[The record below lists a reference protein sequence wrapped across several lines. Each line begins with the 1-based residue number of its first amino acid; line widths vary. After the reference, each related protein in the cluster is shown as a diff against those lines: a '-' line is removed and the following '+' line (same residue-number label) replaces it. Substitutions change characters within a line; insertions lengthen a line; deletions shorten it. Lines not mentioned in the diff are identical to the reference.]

1 MWQNGKGVSRVYGC
15 IKLSFCS
22 SKKCNWGQLL
32 KLSCYFI
39 RKILICRGEWYIPL
53 CKKCLIFTWGIFM
66 KIKTLLLVV
75 NLCKFPWIRPRW
87 KCDIFTDKNAQV
99 LLREAKRPFCKK
111 KWQTFCLWR
120 ISIPF
125 TEKKKR
131 KGKWSW
137 AVAELYY
144 VFPTFW
150 SAFITNHCAQRQ
162 RVKLYHAMNLQM
174 HFRKITSFSDENW

>member
-1 MWQNGKGVSRVYGC
+1 MGKEWVGFMGALNFPFVALKNVIEGG
-15 IKLSFCS
+15 F
-22 SKKCNWGQLL
+22 L
-32 KLSCYFI
+32 KLNCYFI
-39 RKILICRGEWYIPL
+39 RKILICREEWYIPL

-75 NLCKFPWIRPRW
+75 NLCKFPWICPRW

-111 KWQTFCLWR
+111 NGKLSACEEYLYLLLK
-120 ISIPF
+120 
-125 TEKKKR
+125 KKKR

-144 VFPTFW
+144 IFPTFW